1 MTAGAIAIGAAAGVI
16 AGMLG
21 VGGGVLFVPGLVFLV
36 GLGQH
41 EAEATS
47 LLAIIPV
54 AIVGSYQQDRYGNVR
69 RRDAL
74 LLGLTSIA
82 GAAAGVIAGMLGV
95 GGGVLFV
102 PGLVFLVG
110 LGQHEAEATSLLAII
125 PVAIVGSYQQDR
137 YGNVRRRD
145 ALLLGLTSVAG
156 ATAGVALAN
165 AVSGAVLR
173 DAFAL
178 FMVLVAAQLVRRAL
192 RDPD

>member
-74 LLGLTSIA
+74 LLGLTSVA
-82 GAAAGVIAGMLGV
+82 GAA
-95 GGGVLFV
+95 
-102 PGLVFLVG
+102 
-110 LGQHEAEATSLLAII
+110 
-125 PVAIVGSYQQDR
+125 
-137 YGNVRRRD
+137 
-145 ALLLGLTSVAG
+145 
-156 ATAGVALAN
+156 AGVALAN

-192 RDPD
+192 REPG